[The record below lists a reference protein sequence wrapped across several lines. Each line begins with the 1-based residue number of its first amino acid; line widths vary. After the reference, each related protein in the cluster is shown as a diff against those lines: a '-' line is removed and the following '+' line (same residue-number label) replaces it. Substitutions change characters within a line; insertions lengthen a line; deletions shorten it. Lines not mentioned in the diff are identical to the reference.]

1 MNTLEKDKSLFQA
14 IKEGDLKKVNEALYS
29 GANINSLSKNFNR
42 KPIFNACGFNH
53 VDIIKVLLNRGAFAT
68 DGLMPAAMSG
78 NIKLLQLLIENKAD
92 VNAKLTENGHTLLHI
107 ACDFN
112 QVEFIRY
119 LLTIDTIELSPET
132 NEGKTPYDL
141 LKKFGMDD
149 DLKSFLK
156 K

>member
-1 MNTLEKDKSLFQA
+1 M
-14 IKEGDLKKVNEALYS
+14 
-29 GANINSLSKNFNR
+29 
-42 KPIFNACGFNH
+42 
-53 VDIIKVLLNRGAFAT
+53 
-68 DGLMPAAMSG
+68 
-78 NIKLLQLLIENKAD
+78 
-92 VNAKLTENGHTLLHI
+92 NAKLTENGHTLLHI